1 MKNQNKK
8 NENPTYQNAY
18 ELLLASF
25 DRELTSDEQAS
36 LEQGLA
42 DFAELRAEKTD
53 LENLRTLVGDQSYA
67 FKPFFSGRVMHKI
80 ENLKQRSREKGLSS
94 WMVRIFPKVAA
105 SGLAIIVLLM
115 ASTYLMEGSF
125 SLDTLLGISE
135 VAAEDADYYLIEN
148 F

>member
-1 MKNQNKK
+1 MKNQNQK
-8 NENPTYQNAY
+8 NEKPTYQGAY

-25 DRELTSDEQAS
+25 DRELTEAETAM

-42 DFAELRAEKTD
+42 DFAELRAEKAD
-53 LENLRTLVGDQSYA
+53 LEKLRTLVGEQTHA
-67 FKPFFSGRVMHKI
+67 FKPFFAGRVMHKI
-80 ENLKQRSREKGLSS
+80 ENLQQRSKEKGLTG
-94 WMVRIFPKVAA
+94 WMVRIFPKVAV
-105 SGLAIIVLLM
+105 SGLAVIILLM
-115 ASTYLMEGSF
+115 ASTYLVEGSF